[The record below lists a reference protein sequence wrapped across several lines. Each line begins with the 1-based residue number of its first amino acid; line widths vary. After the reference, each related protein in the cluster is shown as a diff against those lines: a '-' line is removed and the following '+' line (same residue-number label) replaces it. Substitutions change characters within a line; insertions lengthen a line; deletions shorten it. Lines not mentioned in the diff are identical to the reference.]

1 MRKINLRKGFTKVAL
16 VAMLATSAGA
26 VLAQQA
32 AQAEG
37 AATEEVVKIEGA
49 TVVTN
54 FAELKAALKDASV
67 SAIEVADNIEF
78 TGAIVGVPMRDIQMY
93 SNPGVTINLNK
104 YYISAA
110 ISSKKA
116 ATFTLTGADVSV
128 TKRSLGTFFKGCL
141 GWDFVSK
148 DNVFNGETFVQL
160 DKGTLTFEGE
170 NTFDTEDEIGWVKD
184 VVFAENSKVTGVASN
199 SAHDRAAF
207 KFKVADGKTLVK
219 NGAIVDLTVKN
230 KLHSAFGGHINNIT
244 VEDSASVKVVAE
256 GPVATLTKSLK
267 GPAAEINVGSKAT
280 VDFQSTS
287 ATKQTLT
294 LPKGGSKVNLTTGV
308 TFNVVG
314 AAKTG
319 VISSGSDSAFNID
332 RSKSVIIENT
342 NLAAPLFTKT
352 SLKTVIANDKPAKVF
367 VYDRQGNVQTTWN
380 IRTSSFVV
388 NKGATASVNSAN
400 ADYVAKLKMQDY
412 SKFELKTGSN

>member
-1 MRKINLRKGFTKVAL
+1 MKKIHLRKGFTKVAL
-16 VAMLATSAGA
+16 IAMLATTAGA

-37 AATEEVVKIEGA
+37 VATEEVVKVEGA

-54 FAELKAALKDASV
+54 FAELKAALKNASV
-67 SAIEVADNIEF
+67 TAIEVADNIEF
-78 TGAIVGVPMRDIQMY
+78 TGAITGVPMRDIQMY

-110 ISSKKA
+110 ISSKNS

-170 NTFDTEDEIGWVKD
+170 NSFDTEDEIGWVKN

-199 SAHDRAAF
+199 SVHDRAAF
-207 KFKVADGKTLVK
+207 KFKVADGQAIVK
-219 NGAIVDLTVKN
+219 NGAVVDLEVKN
-230 KLHSAFGGHINNIT
+230 KLHPVFGGYINKIM
-244 VEDSASVKVVAE
+244 VEDNASVKIVAE
-256 GPVATLTKSLK
+256 GPVATMTKSLK
-267 GPAAEINVGSKAT
+267 GEVAEINAGSKAV

-294 LPKGGSKVNLTTGV
+294 LPKGGSQVNLSRGA

-319 VISSGSDSAFNID
+319 VISSATDTAFNID
-332 RSKSVIIENT
+332 RSKSVVIENT

-352 SLKTVIANDKPAKVF
+352 SLKTTVAIDKPSRVR
-367 VYDRQGNVQTTWN
+367 VYDRQGAVQTTWN
-380 IRTSSFVV
+380 IKGSSFIV
-388 NKGATASVNSAN
+388 NKGATASVDSSN
-400 ADYVAKLKMQDY
+400 ADFVANLKMQDY
-412 SKFELKTGSN
+412 SKFELLSATN